1 MNMSKHHQVLIIG
14 GGTAGIMVA
23 AMMKKK
29 NPKISIGLMEP
40 ADKHYYQPIWTL
52 VGANDFKFK
61 DSIRSMSS
69 VMPQG
74 VDWIKE
80 FAETFEPEQNK
91 VTSKNGNE
99 YTYDYLVVAPGLK
112 IAPDLVPGLAEAM
125 DKGVVCSNYTNP
137 EHTWEVL
144 KNFKGGTALFT
155 QPATPIK
162 CGGAP
167 QKIMYLADDHFRK
180 TGVRDKTNI
189 VFALP
194 GNVIFSVKVIADT
207 LMTVVD
213 RKDINVRFYH
223 KLVKVDA
230 QEQIAWYQ
238 IVKENIGGGCV
249 VIKKNDDDVLDKDIQ
264 YNYKDVKVTEKDGM
278 IGIHFD
284 MMHLAPPQQAPD
296 FIRNSPLAK
305 DTGWLSVDS
314 ETMQHTKYANV
325 FGLGDAAEL
334 PTAKTGAAIRKQ
346 VPVVVGNILHL
357 IESNSLADK
366 KYNGY
371 SSCPLVTG
379 YGKMVLAEFDY
390 SLKFTPDPKLKQFPL
405 MISDS
410 SKEHWRLYML
420 KKYILPYLYWS
431 KMMKGFEV

>member
-1 MNMSKHHQVLIIG
+1 MSKHHQVLIIG

-125 DKGVVCSNYTNP
+125 DKGVVCSNYTDP

-410 SKEHWRLYML
+410 SKEHWRLYLL
-420 KKYILPYLYWS
+420 KKHILPYLYWS

>member
-1 MNMSKHHQVLIIG
+1 
-14 GGTAGIMVA
+14 
-23 AMMKKK
+23 
-29 NPKISIGLMEP
+29 
-40 ADKHYYQPIWTL
+40 
-52 VGANDFKFK
+52 
-61 DSIRSMSS
+61 
-69 VMPQG
+69 
-74 VDWIKE
+74 
-80 FAETFEPEQNK
+80 
-91 VTSKNGNE
+91 
-99 YTYDYLVVAPGLK
+99 
-112 IAPDLVPGLAEAM
+112 
-125 DKGVVCSNYTNP
+125 VCSNYTNP

-410 SKEHWRLYML
+410 SKEHWRLYQL